1 MTVYSLSANQQ
12 KVPREGEEV
21 TEVPSRSP
29 RVFKSGAE
37 WYFKTRE
44 GAVIGPY
51 SSENSAAK
59 GLSNFIE
66 FLSLA
71 PETTKEHFQRS
82 LSVNENQDY

>member
-1 MTVYSLSANQQ
+1 MTVYSLSACQN
-12 KVPREGEEV
+12 KGPREGEEGN
-21 TEVPSRSP
+21 VPSRSA

-51 SSENSAAK
+51 SSENAAAK
-59 GLSNFIE
+59 GLGNFIE

-82 LSVNENQDY
+82 LSVNEG

>member
-1 MTVYSLSANQQ
+1 MTVYSLSAGQQ
-12 KVPREGEEV
+12 KLPRDGEQGN
-21 TEVPSRSP
+21 VPSRSP

-51 SSENSAAK
+51 SSENAAAK

-82 LSVNENQDY
+82 LSVNENA